1 MLRAFSTSFIRD
13 GGIVLAPTRLAAD
26 EALALYPFRWSVE
39 RMYADLKTVLNL
51 NRVYAANPNAVAI
64 QVYAA
69 GFVYNAMRV
78 AQSEAAGKLGVAPE
92 EISPCKVPPPGGR
105 GLLPLRPGA
114 TVGVR
119 SPPAPSTGAFPPGPT
134 SPPVGLRVAGVDSR
148 RTSH

>member
-1 MLRAFSTSFIRD
+1 MRACSTSFIRD

-39 RMYADLKTVLNL
+39 RMYTDLKTVLNL

-69 GFVYNAMRV
+69 GLVYNAMRV

-92 EISPCKVPPPGGR
+92 EISPAKFFPRVAVA
-105 GLLPLRPGA
+105 LPLRPGA
-114 TVGVR
+114 TVGAR
-119 SPPAPSTGAFPPGPT
+119 SPPAPSTGAFPPGPA
-134 SPPVGLRVAGVDSR
+134 SPPVGLRVAGADSR